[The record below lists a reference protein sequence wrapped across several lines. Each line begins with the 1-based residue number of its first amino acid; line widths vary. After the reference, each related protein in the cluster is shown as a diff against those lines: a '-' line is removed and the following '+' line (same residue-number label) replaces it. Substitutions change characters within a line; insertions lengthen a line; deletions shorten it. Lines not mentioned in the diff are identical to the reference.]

1 MEEVV
6 ISYYGDRGGNIM
18 VAVVVIMFGDGR
30 RVVVSYYGG
39 RGGNQLLWRQ
49 GR

>member
-1 MEEVV
+1 
-6 ISYYGDRGGNIM
+6 M